1 MIALRPERD
10 GDAPAIRALV
20 TAAFLKAEH
29 SSGTEGAIVDAL
41 RASEMLAVSLVAEED
56 GEIVGHVA
64 FSPITIDGHDRG
76 WFGLGPVAVDP
87 RLQRQ
92 SIGARLIETGL
103 AQLRE
108 AGAQGCVVLGDP
120 DYYARFGFASDPAL
134 IYPGVPAEYFQ
145 KLAFTGVAPTGTVAY
160 SACFDAA

>member
-1 MIALRPERD
+1 VIALRPERD
-10 GDAPAIRALV
+10 GDAAAIRAIV
-20 TAAFLKAEH
+20 TAAFLGAEH

-41 RASEMLAVSLVAEED
+41 RASDMLTVSLVADED

-64 FSPITIDGHDRG
+64 FSPITIDGADLN
-76 WFGLGPVAVDP
+76 WFGLGPVAVSPDH
-87 RLQRQ
+87 QRRG
-92 SIGARLIETGL
+92 IGARLIEAGL

-120 DYYARFGFASDPAL
+120 GYYARFGFASAPTL
-134 IYPGVPAEYFQ
+134 TYPGVPAEYFQ
-145 KLAFTGVAPTGTVAY
+145 RLAFAGAAPTGTVAY

>member
-1 MIALRPERD
+1 VIALRPERN
-10 GDAPAIRALV
+10 GDAATTRAVV
-20 TAAFLKAEH
+20 TAAFLKTEH

-41 RASEMLAVSLVAEED
+41 RASGMLAVSLVAEDD
-56 GEIVGHVA
+56 GAIVGHVA
-64 FSPITIDGHDRG
+64 FSPVTIDGHDRG

-87 RLQRQ
+87 RFQRQ
-92 SIGARLIETGL
+92 GIGARLIEAGL

-120 DYYARFGFASDPAL
+120 GYYARFGFASAPTL
-134 IYPGVPAEYFQ
+134 TYPGVPAEYFQ
-145 KLAFTGVAPTGTVAY
+145 RLAFAGAAPTGTVAY

>member
-1 MIALRPERD
+1 VIALRPERN
-10 GDAPAIRALV
+10 GDAATIRAVV
-20 TAAFLKAEH
+20 TAAFLGTGH

-41 RASEMLAVSLVAEED
+41 RASGMLAVSLVAEDD
-56 GEIVGHVA
+56 GAIVGHVA
-64 FSPITIDGHDRG
+64 FSPVTIDGHDRG

-87 RLQRQ
+87 RFQRRG
-92 SIGARLIETGL
+92 IGARLIEAGL

-120 DYYARFGFASDPAL
+120 GYYVRFGFASDPAL

-145 KLAFTGVAPTGTVAY
+145 RLAFAGAAPTGTVAY
-160 SACFDAA
+160 SPCFDAA